1 MFINK
6 AWQKIKI
13 KKIRPKEFARL
24 LKEKDFYILDVRPLD
39 FKLNSFFIKGSFL
52 CPLVFLAD
60 RYKEIPKGRQ
70 IMVTDW
76 AMKQSPIAA
85 KYLSIKGYPISG
97 VLKGGI
103 ERWESEK
110 FPVEQREATKKLLPL
125 SLPENK

>member
-1 MFINK
+1 MVINK

-24 LKEKDFYILDVRPLD
+24 LKEKDCYILDVRPLD
-39 FKLNSFFIKGSFL
+39 FKLNSSFIKGSFL

-60 RYKEIPKGRQ
+60 RYKEIPKNRQ
-70 IMVTDW
+70 IVVTDW

-85 KYLSIKGYPISG
+85 KYLSRKGYPISG

-110 FPVEQREATKKLLPL
+110 LPVEQREATKKLLPL
-125 SLPENK
+125 SLPKNK

>member
-1 MFINK
+1 MVINK
-6 AWQKIKI
+6 EWQKIKI
-13 KKIRPKEFARL
+13 KKIRPKEFDRL

-39 FKLNSFFIKGSFL
+39 FKLNSSFIKGSFL

-60 RYKEIPKGRQ
+60 RYKEIPKGQQ
-70 IMVTDW
+70 IVVTDW